1 LIGRKKRRSG
11 RRLRIVFATDLHG
24 ADLVFR
30 KFLNAVGI
38 YEADIAILGG
48 DLTAKRLVP
57 IIVMEDG
64 SLAPEQEPD
73 VLAHASTGS
82 VDSVLTEFRDRGRYP
97 VAVTAAQ
104 YERLATTGSDV
115 EDLFA
120 QACKAQV
127 ERWLSLAQE
136 RLSPRGIPFYVA
148 GGNDDYDFIEPV
160 LTDDPYAING
170 EGQVLEIAPGIEMIS
185 TGYGNPTPWNCP
197 RDVSEEELG
206 EIIGAMAS
214 QVADPSRAIFN
225 LHVPPFG
232 SGLDSCPRL
241 DTSVSPP
248 RAVPGELMS
257 AGSTAVRAAIE
268 GYAPLLSLHG
278 HIHESAAV
286 TKLGR
291 TTCVNPGSE
300 YEEGLLRSAVVDV
313 FDGGDSVTVQ
323 LLQA

>member
-1 LIGRKKRRSG
+1 VIGRRKNRGERKL
-11 RRLRIVFATDLHG
+11 RLVFATDLHG

-30 KFLNAVGI
+30 KFLNAASI
-38 YEADIAILGG
+38 YEADVAVLGG

-57 IIVMEDG
+57 VVVTEDG
-64 SLAPEQEPD
+64 TLAPQQGPD
-73 VLAHASTGS
+73 LVADVSRGD
-82 VDSVLTEFRDRGRYP
+82 VEGVLTEVRDRGRYP
-97 VAVTAAQ
+97 VAVTVAE
-104 YERLATTGSDV
+104 YERLATNGPDV
-115 EDLFA
+115 EGLFA
-120 QACKAQV
+120 EACKDQV
-127 ERWLSLAQE
+127 GRWLSLARD
-136 RLSPRGIPFYVA
+136 RLSPRGIPLYVA
-148 GGNDDYDFIEPV
+148 GGNDDYAFIEPV
-160 LTDDPYAING
+160 LTEDPYAING
-170 EGQVLEIAPGIEMIS
+170 EGRVVEITPGLEMIS

-206 EIIGAMAS
+206 EIIERMAA
-214 QVADPSRAIFN
+214 QLADPSRSIFN

-248 RAVPGELMS
+248 RAVPGEMMS
-257 AGSTAVRAAIE
+257 AGSTAVRGTIE
-268 GYAPLLSLHG
+268 KYTPLLSLHG

-300 YEEGLLRSAVVDV
+300 YEEGVLRSAVVDV
-313 FDGGDSVTVQ
+313 IDGGASVTVQ